1 MTEKRGSIL
10 IVEDDSELRKTIV
23 DVLSMCGHDLCEA
36 DSGSNALKK
45 IIERKPLVIISD
57 LMMPNGSGLDLA
69 KAITK
74 HELKIPLVLVTG
86 RRDLDTEC
94 YTEPSIKHIL
104 FKPFKPQE
112 ILSLVQE
119 LTKTKDASQ

>member
-1 MTEKRGSIL
+1 
-10 IVEDDSELRKTIV
+10 
-23 DVLSMCGHDLCEA
+23 
-36 DSGSNALKK
+36 
-45 IIERKPLVIISD
+45 
-57 LMMPNGSGLDLA
+57 MMPNGSGLDLA

-74 HELKIPLVLVTG
+74 HQLKIPLVLVTG

>member
-10 IVEDDSELRKTIV
+10 IVEDDAELRKTIV

-36 DSGSNALKK
+36 ESGSSALKK
-45 IIERKPLVIISD
+45 IIERRPLVIISD

-69 KAITK
+69 KTLTK
-74 HELKIPLVLVTG
+74 HELKIPFVLLTG
-86 RRDLDTEC
+86 RRELDTEC
-94 YTEPSIKHIL
+94 YTEPTIKHIL

-112 ILSLVQE
+112 ILSLIQE
-119 LTKTKDASQ
+119 LTKPKENKQ